1 MDLKKPL
8 TFEEQLDKLV
18 THGIVIT
25 DKEKAIDILK
35 KVNYYRFTGYALL
48 LRTSQHDLQPT

>member
-35 KVNYYRFTGYALL
+35 KVNYIVLCTIRKKML
-48 LRTSQHDLQPT
+48 